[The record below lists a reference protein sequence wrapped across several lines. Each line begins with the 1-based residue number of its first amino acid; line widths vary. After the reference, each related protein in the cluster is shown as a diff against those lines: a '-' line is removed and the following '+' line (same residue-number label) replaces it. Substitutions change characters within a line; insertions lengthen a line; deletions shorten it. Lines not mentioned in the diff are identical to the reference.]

1 MRDKAFNIAKNAKY
15 YGYWGRFGSMV
26 YKVFVKKASGRGIKS
41 EIIYNKELAE
51 VLHKPIVKTF
61 KKSKSII
68 NFYRKY
74 CGCRSGWYAL
84 NN

>member
-1 MRDKAFNIAKNAKY
+1 
-15 YGYWGRFGSMV
+15 MV

-74 CGCRSGWYAL
+74 CGCRSG
-84 NN
+84 